1 MADERVQVINKPEF
15 LEVSDCDFYR
25 HLSFLNNIVDADK
38 LDILMDKNDVT
49 HSEAN
54 TSDLEQYINQ
64 KFDEIITANTEKNV
78 CKSHQS
84 TQVGEI
90 LPN

>member
-1 MADERVQVINKPEF
+1 
-15 LEVSDCDFYR
+15 
-25 HLSFLNNIVDADK
+25 
-38 LDILMDKNDVT
+38 MDKNDVT